1 MNERAL
7 PVARIESAP
16 VDGAPAPRPASPWR
30 GRIESLAELFWNPI
44 VEKEVLSRMRSW
56 RAPAAITA
64 FILILTVF
72 GWGAV
77 AVATSLSSNGG
88 AGVTPGIGLGIF
100 GGLMVTELVL
110 IIFLAPALTAGA
122 ISGEKERQT
131 LDLLMVTRVRPG
143 AIVTGKLVASML
155 FILLLVLI
163 SVPLLSFI
171 FLFGGVE
178 VDQVL
183 VTTLVVM
190 VTAIALGSV
199 GIFCSALIRNTI
211 GSTVV
216 AYIATFVLLVAPAIL
231 PFFITAVTAPQ
242 SFLQQRGQPVYQL
255 GEPFYTLA
263 STLAPPTGGNTV
275 VAVGGVVSGSTV
287 CSSTPNGGTQCR
299 STGGGSLAPGPGGS
313 IATTAPPLPF
323 GSVVLQGD
331 EIVEGPLQHWH
342 AWQLFTVMDI
352 GTAALLLF
360 LSTLMVGSGRV
371 ARAGRAVNR
380 LPAAMPGPPGTAAG
394 PGAPL
399 PPPEGSRF

>member
-1 MNERAL
+1 MSQATL
-7 PVARIESAP
+7 PVAGLDPGKDERA
-16 VDGAPAPRPASPWR
+16 GRRPASPWR
-30 GRIESLAELFWNPI
+30 GRLESFTGLFWNPI

-56 RAPAAITA
+56 RAPAAISV
-64 FILILTVF
+64 FILILTLF

-77 AVATSLSSNGG
+77 AIATSLSANSG

-100 GGLMVTELVL
+100 GGLMGTELVL

-143 AIVTGKLVASML
+143 AIVTGKLVSSML

-190 VTAIALGSV
+190 VTAIGLGSV

-216 AYIATFVLLVAPAIL
+216 AYILSFVLLVAPAIL

-242 SFLQQRGQPVYQL
+242 SFLQQRGQPIYQL
-255 GEPFYTLA
+255 GEPFYTMTA
-263 STLAPPTGGNTV
+263 TLAPASTNNRTV
-275 VAVGGVVSGSTV
+275 AIGGVVSGGTV
-287 CSSTPNGGTQCR
+287 CTSTPNGGTQCK
-299 STGGGSLAPGPGGS
+299 STGGVVSPGLGGPIAVPATPG
-313 IATTAPPLPF
+313 LPV

-342 AWQLFTVMDI
+342 AWQIFTIMDI
-352 GTAALLLF
+352 AMAALLLF
-360 LSTLMVGSGRV
+360 LSTLLVSSGRV
-371 ARAGRAVNR
+371 ARAGRAAARV
-380 LPAAMPGPPGTAAG
+380 PAAMSGPGALGPP
-394 PGAPL
+394 PDPDAPL
-399 PPPEGSRF
+399 PPPGPSA